1 MAARGGRKETLR
13 WLVPAVVVVVAV
25 TLAYLGADRGDRADQ
40 PTAGGGAGTGTA
52 RATATATEGPARGL
66 ARRRADDPYA
76 LGRVDAPVVL
86 VEYADYRCP
95 FCAKFSTDTKPE
107 LVRRYVDSGVLRI
120 EWRDMPIFG
129 EESEAAAVAARAA
142 GRQGRFWD
150 FHNLAFAE
158 APRSGHASFPRERLL
173 DLARRSGVPDL
184 ARFEADLADPDLLA
198 GVRADAF
205 EARDIG
211 ASSTPTFVINGF
223 PLLGA
228 QPLDEFV
235 ALIERTRGGR

>member
-25 TLAYLGADRGDRADQ
+25 TLAYLGAGRGDRNAD
-40 PTAGGGAGTGTA
+40 GGGA
-52 RATATATEGPARGL
+52 ATATPRASASATEGPARGL
-66 ARRRADDPYA
+66 ARRKADDPYA
-76 LGRVDAPVVL
+76 VGRVDAPVVL

-150 FHNLAFAE
+150 YHNLAFAE
-158 APRSGHASFPRERLL
+158 APRSGHGDFPKERLL

-184 ARFEADLADPDLLA
+184 ARFEADLADRALLA
-198 GVRADAF
+198 GVRADAA
-205 EARDIG
+205 EAQDIG

-235 ALIERTRGGR
+235 ALIERSRGGR